1 MKIGYIGIGIMGR
14 PMAEN
19 LLKAGYAVSVFNR
32 TAAKCEP
39 LQQQGATV
47 CENAAQVAR
56 QSDVVFINVTDTPDV
71 DEILFGK
78 LGVVEA
84 ARAGLI
90 VVDNSTISP
99 SATQNFAQRL
109 ETQGVAYLDAPVSG
123 GDVGA
128 QKGTLSIMVGG
139 DKAVFDQC
147 LPLFEVLGSAVTH
160 VGAVGMGQ
168 TCKACN
174 QLFCA
179 LHMLACCEGV
189 DLARKAGL
197 DPAVMVD
204 VVSSGAGGSWALAN
218 LGPKIVDDDMAPGF
232 MIDLLCKD
240 LNYTSELG
248 ETHEVPLNGTALA
261 KQLFETAQ
269 TKGLGRSG
277 TQGLWQLFK

>member
-1 MKIGYIGIGIMGR
+1 MRIGYIGIGIMGR

-19 LLKAGYAVSVFNR
+19 LLKAGYSVSVFNR
-32 TAAKCEP
+32 TVEKCEP
-39 LQQQGATV
+39 LRAQGATV
-47 CENAAQVAR
+47 CQSAAHVAE
-56 QSDVVFINVTDTPDV
+56 QSDIVLINVTDTPDV
-71 DEILFGK
+71 EQILFGE
-78 LGVVEA
+78 LGVAEGA
-84 ARAGLI
+84 HLGQI
-90 VVDNSTISP
+90 VVDNSTISA
-99 SATQNFAQRL
+99 SATQGFAQRL
-109 ETQGVAYLDAPVSG
+109 ESLGVAYLDAPVSG

-139 DKAVFDQC
+139 DRAVFDQC
-147 LPLFEVLGSAVTH
+147 LSLFEVLGSKVTH
-160 VGAVGMGQ
+160 VGDVGMGQ

-218 LGPKIVDDDMAPGF
+218 LGPKIVADDMAPGF
-232 MIDLLCKD
+232 MIDLLSKD
-240 LNYTSELG
+240 LNYTAELG
-248 ETHEVPLNGTALA
+248 ESHDVPLSGTALA
-261 KQLFETAQ
+261 KKLFETVQA
-269 TKGLGRSG
+269 KGLGRLG

>member
-1 MKIGYIGIGIMGR
+1 MRIGYIGIGIMGR
-14 PMAEN
+14 PMAAN
-19 LLKAGYAVSVFNR
+19 LLKAGYSVSVFNR
-32 TAAKCEP
+32 TAEKCEP
-39 LQQQGATV
+39 LQKQGATV
-47 CENAAQVAR
+47 CQSAAHVAE
-56 QSDVVFINVTDTPDV
+56 QSDIVLINVTDTPDV
-71 DEILFGK
+71 ERILFGE
-78 LGVVEA
+78 LGVAEGA
-84 ARAGLI
+84 HLGQI

-99 SATQNFAQRL
+99 SATQGFAQRL
-109 ETQGVAYLDAPVSG
+109 ESLGVAYLDAPVSG

-139 DKAVFDQC
+139 DRAVFDQC
-147 LPLFEVLGSAVTH
+147 LPLFEVLGSKVTH
-160 VGAVGMGQ
+160 VGDVGMGQ

-218 LGPKIVDDDMAPGF
+218 LGPKIVADDMAPGF
-232 MIDLLCKD
+232 MIDLLSKD
-240 LNYTSELG
+240 LNYTAELG
-248 ETHEVPLNGTALA
+248 ESHGVPLSGTALA
-261 KQLFETAQ
+261 KKLFETVQA
-269 TKGLGRSG
+269 KGLGRLG

>member
-1 MKIGYIGIGIMGR
+1 MRIGYIGIGIMGR

-19 LLKAGYAVSVFNR
+19 LLRAGYGVNVFNR
-32 TAAKCEP
+32 TPAKCESLP
-39 LQQQGATV
+39 GQGGAV
-47 CENAAQVAR
+47 CDTAAQVAR
-56 QSDVVFINVTDTPDV
+56 ESDIVFINVTDTPDV
-71 DEILFGK
+71 EQILFGEA
-78 LGVVEA
+78 GVAES
-84 ARAGLI
+84 AREGLI

-99 SATQNFAQRL
+99 RATQAFAQRL
-109 ETQGVAYLDAPVSG
+109 AVEGVAYLDAPVSG

-147 LPLFEVLGSAVTH
+147 LPLFEVLGSKVTH
-160 VGAVGMGQ
+160 VGPVGMGQ

-204 VVSSGAGGSWALAN
+204 VVSGGAGGSWALAN

-240 LNYTSELG
+240 LNYTEELG
-248 ETHEVPLNGTALA
+248 QAHDVSLGGMALA
-261 KQLFETAQ
+261 KKLFETAQ
-269 TKGLGRSG
+269 AKGLGSLG

>member
-1 MKIGYIGIGIMGR
+1 MRIGYIGIGIMGR

-19 LLKAGYAVSVFNR
+19 LLKAGYGVSIFNR
-32 TAAKCEP
+32 TQAKCEP
-39 LQQQGATV
+39 LRRQGATV

-56 QSDVVFINVTDTPDV
+56 ASDVVCINVTDTPDV
-71 DEILFGK
+71 EQILFGE
-78 LGVVEA
+78 LGVAEA
-84 ARAGLI
+84 ARPGLI

-99 SATQNFAQRL
+99 SATQDFAQRL
-109 ETQGVAYLDAPVSG
+109 EAQGVAYLDAPVSG

-128 QKGTLSIMVGG
+128 QKGALSIMVGG
-139 DKAVFDQC
+139 DRAVFDQC
-147 LPLFEVLGSAVTH
+147 LPIFEVLGSAVTH

-240 LNYTSELG
+240 LNYTGELG
-248 ETHEVPLNGTALA
+248 KDHPTPLTGMTLA
-261 KQLFETAQ
+261 QQLFNRAQ
-269 TKGLGRSG
+269 ARGFGALG
-277 TQGLWQLFK
+277 TQGLWKLFE

>member
-1 MKIGYIGIGIMGR
+1 MRIGYIGIGIMGR

-19 LLKAGYAVSVFNR
+19 LLKAGYSVSVFNR
-32 TAAKCEP
+32 TQAKCEP
-39 LQQQGATV
+39 LRGQGATLWQS
-47 CENAAQVAR
+47 AAQVTR
-56 QSDVVFINVTDTPDV
+56 ESDVICINVTDTPDV
-71 DEILFGK
+71 EQILFGE
-78 LGVVEA
+78 LGVAEA
-84 ARAGLI
+84 ARPGLI

-99 SATQNFAQRL
+99 SATQDFAQRL
-109 ETQGVAYLDAPVSG
+109 EAQGVAYLDAPVSG

-147 LPLFEVLGSAVTH
+147 LPLFEVLGSTVTH

-204 VVSSGAGGSWALAN
+204 VVSSGAGGSWALQN
-218 LGPKIVDDDMAPGF
+218 LGPKIVDNDMAPGF

-240 LNYTSELG
+240 LNYTAELG
-248 ETHEVPLNGTALA
+248 KDYDMPLTGMTLA
-261 KQLFETAQ
+261 KKLFDAVQ
-269 TKGLGRSG
+269 AKGFGRLG
-277 TQGLWQLFK
+277 TQGLWELFK

>member
-1 MKIGYIGIGIMGR
+1 MRIGYIGIGIMGR

-19 LLKAGYAVSVFNR
+19 LLKAGYSVSVFNR
-32 TAAKCEP
+32 TPAKCEP
-39 LQQQGATV
+39 LRGQGATLWQS
-47 CENAAQVAR
+47 AAQVAR
-56 QSDVVFINVTDTPDV
+56 ESDVICINVTDTPDV
-71 DEILFGK
+71 EQILFGE
-78 LGVVEA
+78 LGVAEA
-84 ARAGLI
+84 ARPGLI

-99 SATQNFAQRL
+99 SATQDFAQRL
-109 ETQGVAYLDAPVSG
+109 ESQGVAYLDAPVSG

-147 LPLFEVLGSAVTH
+147 LPLFEVLGSKVTH

-204 VVSSGAGGSWALAN
+204 VVSSGAGGSWALQN
-218 LGPKIVDDDMAPGF
+218 LGPKIVDNDMAPGF

-240 LNYTSELG
+240 LNYTEELG
-248 ETHEVPLNGTALA
+248 QAHDVSVNGMALA
-261 KQLFETAQ
+261 KKLFETTQA
-269 TKGLGRSG
+269 KGFGSLG

>member
-1 MKIGYIGIGIMGR
+1 MRVGYIGIGIMGR

-19 LLKAGYAVSVFNR
+19 LLKAGFVVSVFNR
-32 TAAKCEP
+32 TPAKCEP
-39 LQQQGATV
+39 LRAQGAAV
-47 CENAAQVAR
+47 CESAAQMAR
-56 QSDVVFINVTDTPDV
+56 ESDVVCINVTDTPDV
-71 DEILFGK
+71 DEVLFGE
-78 LGVVEA
+78 LGVAEA
-84 ARAGLI
+84 GRAGLI

-99 SATQNFAQRL
+99 RATQDFAQRL
-109 ETQGVAYLDAPVSG
+109 AAQGVAYLDAPVSG

-147 LPLFEVLGSAVTH
+147 LPLFEVLGSTVTH

-204 VVSSGAGGSWALAN
+204 VISGGAGGSWALAN

-240 LNYTSELG
+240 LNYTQELG
-248 ETHEVPLNGTALA
+248 QAHEVSLNGMALA
-261 KQLFETAQ
+261 KKLFETAQ
-269 TKGLGRSG
+269 VKGLGSLG

>member
-1 MKIGYIGIGIMGR
+1 MRIGYIGIGIMGR

-32 TAAKCEP
+32 TLMKCEP
-39 LQQQGATV
+39 LQGQGAAV
-47 CENAAQVAR
+47 CQNAAQVAQ
-56 QSDVVFINVTDTPDV
+56 QSDIVFINVTDTPDV
-71 DEILFGK
+71 EEVLFGG
-78 LGVVEA
+78 LGVA
-84 ARAGLI
+84 SLAREGLI

-99 SATQNFAQRL
+99 SATQDFAGRL
-109 ETQGVAYLDAPVSG
+109 ADLGVAYLDAPVSG

-128 QKGTLSIMVGG
+128 RKGTLSIMVGG
-139 DKAVFDQC
+139 DKDVFDQC
-147 LPLFEVLGSAVTH
+147 LPFFEVLGSRVTH
-160 VGAVGMGQ
+160 VGPVGMGQ

-204 VVSSGAGGSWALAN
+204 VVSSGAGGSWALSN
-218 LGPKIVDDDMAPGF
+218 LGPKIVADDMAPGF

-240 LNYTSELG
+240 LNYTADLG
-248 ETHEVPLNGTALA
+248 KDHDVPLNGMALA

-269 TKGLGRSG
+269 AKGLGQLG
-277 TQGLWQLFK
+277 TQGLWELFK